1 MDNIVKVSLVG
12 AQNVGKTSIK
22 NLLEGHPQS
31 ATTSREP
38 TIGVGFGKVE
48 IDDKTYC
55 LWDYGGQKQFQ
66 FMWDSFLKGT
76 KLTIVVTD
84 STEKNVE
91 ETKEM
96 LERFNRFHGAKVIAL
111 ANKQDLPG
119 ALSPEIVGQRL
130 GIKTYGTVAVDA
142 KSTTT
147 LLNLLKSEI

>member
-12 AQNVGKTSIK
+12 AQNVGKTAIK
-22 NLLEGHPQS
+22 NLLEGRPQDA
-31 ATTSREP
+31 ATRDP

-48 IDDKTYC
+48 VDDKTCC

-76 KLTIVVTD
+76 KLTIVITD

-96 LERFNRFHGAKVIAL
+96 LTRFNRFQGSKVIAL
-111 ANKQDLPG
+111 ANKQDVPG
-119 ALSPEIVGQRL
+119 ALAPDVVSQRL

-142 KSTTT
+142 KNMGG
-147 LLNLLKSEI
+147 LLNILKSEI

>member
-12 AQNVGKTSIK
+12 AQNVGKTAIK
-22 NLLEGHPQS
+22 NLLEGHPMD
-31 ATTSREP
+31 AASRDP

-48 IDDKTYC
+48 VDDKTCC

-76 KLTIVVTD
+76 KLTIVITD

-91 ETKEM
+91 ETKDM
-96 LERFNRFHGAKVIAL
+96 LARFNRFQGSKVIAL
-111 ANKQDLPG
+111 ANKQDVPG
-119 ALSPEIVGQRL
+119 ALAPDVVGQRL

-142 KSTTT
+142 KNMGG
-147 LLNLLKSEI
+147 LLNILKSEL